1 MGTGSKTVGCLWDIL
16 IPQNEG
22 SQKYDGPTT
31 KSQIIYP
38 TLTTNSLNIILRTD
52 KRASDLATYLHATCF
67 SPVKHTFLNT
77 IKKFLFL
84 TWPGLTPSL
93 IQKYLVLPQSIILG
107 HIKQEKHSLHS
118 TKPHLKQNKLYK
130 KSNDM
135 IYAIIQNNN
144 KAFMD
149 LTGRFPY
156 KSSRGNEYILI
167 SFHVDS
173 NAILGTPV

>member
-67 SPVKHTFLNT
+67 SPVKHTFLNA
-77 IKKFLFL
+77 IKKKNSHMVWL
-84 TWPGLTPSL
+84 
-93 IQKYLVLPQSIILG
+93 
-107 HIKQEKHSLHS
+107 
-118 TKPHLKQNKLYK
+118 N
-130 KSNDM
+130 
-135 IYAIIQNNN
+135 
-144 KAFMD
+144 AFS
-149 LTGRFPY
+149 Y
-156 KSSRGNEYILI
+156 SKSSRSPTINHTRKYKTIK
-167 SFHVDS
+167 
-173 NAILGTPV
+173 T